1 MATFRREGRVEVRF
15 SRLMVG
21 VYALLGLG
29 LLACGV
35 VLFGIGIGD
44 VSPGTGTAERGDI
57 VIGPVTALV
66 GLFLLVLG
74 VGQGRP
80 SEPPVVADAE
90 GVHVQGKC
98 VPWPLVTGFGTH
110 RHSGPGPNS
119 HLIATVLIDPDTA
132 TTWRDARTRN
142 EGRRSRLYAL
152 GSVGADGIALP
163 FNLAVDANQLS
174 EALEAIRLEVAG
186 VSG

>member
-1 MATFRREGRVEVRF
+1 MGVRF

-29 LLACGV
+29 LLGCGV
-35 VLFGIGIGD
+35 VLFGIGIGV
-44 VSPGTGTAERGDI
+44 VSPGTGTAERSDI
-57 VIGPVTALV
+57 VIGLVMALV
-66 GLFLLVLG
+66 GLFLLALG

-90 GVHVQGKC
+90 GVHVQGTC
-98 VPWPLVTGFGTH
+98 VPWPLITGFGTH

-119 HLIATVLIDPDTA
+119 HLLATVLVDQDTA
-132 TTWRDARTRN
+132 DTWRDAHRST

-174 EALEAIRLEVAG
+174 EALEAIRLEVGG